1 MCAFILLYVLPFK
14 SDFKFWDSSAIETAR
29 LLFCRPY
36 LEVHNQAPNMASR
49 AKLGKYPMGID
60 INKKI
65 LNYVPVNSKTAHPSP
80 AQNQGHLT
88 FLENFGQIP
97 HYVACLDGQMPHP
110 PGVLKQLCKTF
121 FHRKNRLFKCTYP
134 VINNWLLFGLRFVLT
149 AILMIIEWSAI

>member
-110 PGVLKQLCKTF
+110 LGLQRGPNPPPSRQVILKQLWLFSMRKTVYS
-121 FHRKNRLFKCTYP
+121 NVP
-134 VINNWLLFGLRFVLT
+134 
-149 AILMIIEWSAI
+149 IL